1 MKFLLLSSL
10 LASAAA
16 FAPNSI
22 SFVRREAKQ
31 SQGVRDREVTVVHD
45 GKANGRFRKRVMEP

>member
-1 MKFLLLSSL
+1 LLSSL